1 MATNK
6 QRHYFKLRRLKP
18 EKLEAHAQRDATMTY
33 QSIYGKGADDAKKR
47 QIFESLY
54 KLEALSST
62 ITESDTLVISDDNAL
77 FSPLAT

>member
-6 QRHYFKLRRLKP
+6 QRHYFAAKVEAR
-18 EKLEAHAQRDATMTY
+18 ETEAHAQRDATMTY